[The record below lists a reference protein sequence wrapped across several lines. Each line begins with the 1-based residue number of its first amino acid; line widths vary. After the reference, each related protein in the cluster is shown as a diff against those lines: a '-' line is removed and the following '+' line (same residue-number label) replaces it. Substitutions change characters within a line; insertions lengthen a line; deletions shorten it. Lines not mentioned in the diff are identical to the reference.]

1 MTTQNEQKSKAKKI
15 NKKNIIYVECF
26 LLYNLMRIPAP
37 MREHFSNITE
47 LSLIQK
53 EAHSSGIV
61 YVKTR
66 LTGMSLKLF
75 KVFPC
80 VNIAP

>member
-1 MTTQNEQKSKAKKI
+1 MTTQNEQKSKAKK
-15 NKKNIIYVECF
+15 KEIIYVECF

-53 EAHSSGIV
+53 EAHSSSIV

-75 KVFPC
+75 IVFPC